1 MRVRNPFSEATTSLI
16 DLAFILILFLALTLV
31 FTPET
36 TIPLVLPKDFTGGE
50 KVIEV
55 GDELMIQIDRGGAVY
70 VGGELLAPAEAS
82 DSVLYGLCDKL
93 LANLKAQ
100 KPDAR
105 ILIRADSGVVWD
117 RPIQIMEA
125 SGRHGL
131 GLSIA
136 LNPRNI
142 GGQRP

>member
-1 MRVRNPFSEATTSLI
+1 MRVRNTFSEATTSLI

-36 TIPLVLPKDFTGGE
+36 TIPLVLPNDYTGGE

-55 GDELMIQIDRGGAVY
+55 GDELMIQIDRAGGVY
-70 VGGELLAPAEAS
+70 VGGELLAPPEAS
-82 DSVLYGLCDKL
+82 DSVLYGLCDRL

-100 KPDAR
+100 KPETR
-105 ILIRADSGVVWD
+105 ILIRADSGAVWD
-117 RPIQIMEA
+117 RPIQIMQA
-125 SGRHGL
+125 TGRHGL

-136 LNPRNI
+136 LNPHNI
-142 GGQRP
+142 AGQKP